1 MDNKKIFEYLNYIIF
16 LIFLRHFKSL
26 QTIFQLPNYDF
37 IFYIENKHWTCLGQV
52 FKPKII
58 YVVSIQKTWRF
69 KMNYQKIKTNNL
81 IKNYLVELSDNEYV
95 QNDSPICIWGLG
107 KLLTRIYLEIKDNY
121 KGNLVKLI
129 SSELEVKS
137 QNCRAF
143 YHWLSEECPIP
154 ISKFFRFVYLWKNIC
169 NKMDEDVTK
178 VIEEVYLTTNYFST
192 KRGKKVKL
200 PKILTPEL
208 AYLVGYIAGDGHLL
222 DVFKEKQRTG
232 EFEFRIEITSNDE
245 YLFKNYIEPTFQNIF
260 DIKGK
265 FYKYKNRKAYE
276 YYLSSKVLFIFLNKV
291 FELPIGKKNGSLH
304 VPKIILNSDSQIKAS
319 FLAGFFDT
327 DGCVTV
333 NKKIGFGLGN
343 KSEKLLEELKI
354 LFKDLNIN
362 TRNITRLG
370 GITLKGWEFSIS
382 KDSLLIFIDKIPSN
396 HIKKSE
402 RLNRLKEILLVK

>member
-1 MDNKKIFEYLNYIIF
+1 MI
-16 LIFLRHFKSL
+16 
-26 QTIFQLPNYDF
+26 
-37 IFYIENKHWTCLGQV
+37 
-52 FKPKII
+52 
-58 YVVSIQKTWRF
+58 
-69 KMNYQKIKTNNL
+69 KMNV
-81 IKNYLVELSDNEYV
+81 IKNYLFELSDNEYV
-95 QNDSPICIWGLG
+95 NNDSPICLWDLGGLLNN
-107 KLLTRIYLEIKDNY
+107 KYDEIKDKY
-121 KGNLVKLI
+121 KGNIVKLI
-129 SSELEVKS
+129 SFELDVKS

-143 YHWLSEECPIP
+143 YHWINGECPIP
-154 ISKFFRFVYLWKNIC
+154 ISKFIKFVNLWKNIC
-169 NKMDEDVTK
+169 GKTDEDIAN
-178 VIEEVYLTTNYFST
+178 VIEEAYITINYFST
-192 KRGKKVKL
+192 KRGKKVTL
-200 PKILTPEL
+200 PKTLTSEL

-232 EFEFRIEITSNDE
+232 DFEFRIEITSNDE
-245 YLFKNYIEPTFQNIF
+245 YLLKNYIEPTFQKIF

-291 FELPIGKKNGSLH
+291 FELPIGKKNGRLH
-304 VPKIILNSDSQIKAS
+304 VPKIILNSHSQIKAS

-343 KSEKLLEELKI
+343 KSEELLGELKI

-370 GITLKGWEFSIS
+370 RRTLKGWEFSIS
-382 KDSLLIFIDKIPSN
+382 RDSLLIFIDTIPSN

-402 RLNRLKEILLVK
+402 RLNRLKENLLIK

>member
-1 MDNKKIFEYLNYIIF
+1 
-16 LIFLRHFKSL
+16 
-26 QTIFQLPNYDF
+26 
-37 IFYIENKHWTCLGQV
+37 
-52 FKPKII
+52 
-58 YVVSIQKTWRF
+58 
-69 KMNYQKIKTNNL
+69 MNPV
-81 IKNYLVELSDNEYV
+81 KNYLFELSDNEYV
-95 QNDSPICIWGLG
+95 NNESPICIWGLSN
-107 KLLTRIYLEIKDNY
+107 LLNEGYTEIKEIY

-129 SSELEVKS
+129 SSELKVKS

-143 YHWLSEECPIP
+143 YHWLSGECPIP
-154 ISKFFRFVYLWKNIC
+154 ISKLIMFVDLWKNIC
-169 NKMDEDVTK
+169 DKTDKDVTK
-178 VIEEVYLTTNYFST
+178 VIEEAYLTANYFST
-192 KRGKKVKL
+192 KRGKKITL
-200 PKILTPEL
+200 PKVLTTEL

-232 EFEFRIEITSNDE
+232 DFEFRIEITSNDE
-245 YLFKNYIEPTFQNIF
+245 YLFTNYVDPYFQKIF
-260 DIKGK
+260 DIRGK

-304 VPKIILNSDSQIKAS
+304 VPKIILNSDSQAKAS

-333 NKKIGFGLGN
+333 NKKIGFGLGD
-343 KSEKLLEELKI
+343 KSEELLGELKI

-370 GITLKGWEFSIS
+370 GRTLKGWEFSIS
-382 KDSLLIFIDKIPSN
+382 RDSLLIFIDRIPSN
-396 HIKKSE
+396 HIRKSE